1 MNILINLAFRFITFR
16 GIVKTFIFLFLL
28 SNLMMVFLYVS
39 SIVFVI
45 IPSLNDLDTGL
56 LEYIFDNEMTLAQ
69 EAEFKRIAE
78 IRTDNIIREIF
89 N

>member
-1 MNILINLAFRFITFR
+1 MNILINLAFRFVTFR

-56 LEYIFDNEMTLAQ
+56 FEYIFDNEMTLAQ

>member
-56 LEYIFDNEMTLAQ
+56 LEYIFDNEFTLAQ

>member
-1 MNILINLAFRFITFR
+1 MNILVNLAFRFITFR

>member
-56 LEYIFDNEMTLAQ
+56 LEYIFDNEFTLGQ

-78 IRTDNIIREIF
+78 IRTDNIIRKIF

>member
-16 GIVKTFIFLFLL
+16 GIVKTFVFLFLL

-78 IRTDNIIREIF
+78 MRTDNIIREIF